1 MFPVPGSVFVFRVPV
16 PGAMFMGSQF
26 HVRVTVR
33 EPAPKARTPNFGTQA
48 PELEL

>member
-16 PGAMFMGSQF
+16 LGAMFMVLRSMF
-26 HVRVTVR
+26 VPVR